1 MKEKIT
7 LRNLVNDP
15 GCLSEYDP
23 NAMTIEVARKYIHN
37 FLKVNLE
44 TEFVKIRESL
54 GKVLSEDIYSPID
67 VPNYN
72 NSAMDGF
79 VFYKAQENSPITL
92 EVIGSQLAGQSSN
105 EKVLPGQAIQ
115 IMTGARIPN
124 GANTV
129 IP

>member
-1 MKEKIT
+1 MKKIIS
-7 LRNLVNDP
+7 LDNLVNDP

-44 TEFVKIRESL
+44 TEFVNTEDALDRILGETIISKIN
-54 GKVLSEDIYSPID
+54 

-79 VFYKAQENSPITL
+79 AFNLDSLIEKNTL
-92 EVIGSQLAGQSSN
+92 KVATTILAGDLSKQ
-105 EKVLPGQAIQ
+105 KIKPGFADHD
-115 IMTGARIPN
+115 RL
-124 GANTV
+124 
-129 IP
+129 